1 MFTSQISRDEVRS
14 AIEDKLCAHFA
25 VTSKNAS
32 DDQVFQASAM
42 VIREIMSRL
51 LAAEETKKPG
61 REVHYLSMEFLMGRS
76 LMKNAFNLGISD
88 ALTGALEDLGRSA
101 ADIFESENDAGLGN
115 GGLGRLAACYMDSLA
130 SLGIPATGY
139 SICYELGIFRQKIVD
154 GRQTEVA
161 DDWRS
166 AAESWLVPRN
176 DEAVEIRFGGHI
188 SPHWD
193 SFGRYHAEHI
203 GYQTVTAVPRDML
216 IAGYGT
222 SEVNTL
228 RLWDARSTTALDM
241 YLFSE
246 GEYVKS
252 LEQRTMSEVITKVL
266 YPADDHIEGKTLRL
280 KQQYF
285 FVSATA
291 QSIVKKHM
299 ERYGDIRS
307 FAEHHVIQINDT
319 HPTLVIPE
327 LMRIMMDE
335 YGLGWDE
342 AWSIV
347 TASVA
352 YTNHTVMSEA
362 LEKWPQELI
371 QTLLPRVWEIL
382 CEINRRWCEY
392 LVSKFGSSEKVGRNL
407 IIQDGQV
414 HMANLCLAACYKIN
428 GVSGLHGQILKD
440 DLFRD
445 ICQLRPER
453 FTYVTN
459 GIDHRRWLAQINP
472 RLHAL
477 VSELL
482 GSDKYLRAPE
492 DLGRLADFA
501 SESAV
506 RERVNEIKRLNKCD
520 FAGFLKRN
528 DNFSLN
534 TDAILD
540 VQVKRLH
547 EYKRQLLC
555 AMLIVRLQMQLHDN
569 PNMDFV
575 PRSFVFG
582 AKAAAGY
589 QTAKRIIE
597 LICSL
602 ANDINNDPVCQGR
615 LQVCFMENYRVSAA
629 EALMPA
635 AQVSEQI
642 STAGK
647 EASGTGNMKLMLNG
661 AVTIG
666 TLDGA
671 NVEMYERLGDE
682 NMFLFGLRTEDV
694 AALKASGY
702 DPRCYVGYDPELS
715 AVLDRISRGFADGK
729 SYSDLVSGLLYNGDP
744 YMLCA
749 DFRDYVNTHDR
760 LYRAIA
766 LPGERARLSLMNTA
780 RAGIFAA
787 DRAIREYAEE
797 IWKIKP

>member
-32 DDQVFQASAM
+32 DDQIFQASAM

-88 ALTGALEDLGRSA
+88 ALTGALEDLGRNAS
-101 ADIFESENDAGLGN
+101 DIFESENDAGLGN

-154 GRQTEVA
+154 GKQTEVA

-222 SEVNTL
+222 SEINTL

-392 LVSKFGSSEKVGRNL
+392 LVSKFGSSEKVGRSL

-428 GVSGLHGQILKD
+428 GVSALHGQILRD

-445 ICQLRPER
+445 ICGLYPER

-482 GSDKYLRAPE
+482 GNDKYLSSPE

-506 RERVNEIKRLNKCD
+506 AERVNEIKRLNKCD
-520 FAGFLKRN
+520 FAEFLRRN
-528 DNFSLN
+528 DNFALN

-694 AALKASGY
+694 AALKPSGY
-702 DPRCYVGYDPELS
+702 DPSRYVGSDPELS